1 MFASNNFSFFA
12 SVENCYFGKAFRAR
26 ISEIRGKEKSRS
38 ERVDRVVK
46 ADARI
51 EGIIQRNLEN
61 GKLQNN
67 VYAFWQ
73 KCDFAQYRFQ
83 AKYRIVFFG
92 TVYSPRHF
100 IHLTFDQR
108 TFLTRV
114 AVSLRNE
121 VLD

>member
-67 VYAFWQ
+67 GYAFWQ
-73 KCDFAQYRFQ
+73 KCDFALYRFQ
-83 AKYRIVFFG
+83 AKYCGGEGAQNNVV
-92 TVYSPRHF
+92 TALCSLEQF
-100 IHLTFDQR
+100 IPPDILSI
-108 TFLTRV
+108 L
-114 AVSLRNE
+114 LLIN
-121 VLD
+121 VLF